1 MAIVLRKNIFLV
13 FLFFNGAMLYSQS
26 DWVNYLVEK
35 DKGLM
40 SVYVDLGLNYI
51 KPNYQNLLIVGSN
64 YESCMGNG
72 FPTEEGLNKVYKF
85 SDSLSQV
92 VKKATKSKLVG
103 ILTYQCYG
111 FDVFYV
117 KDTTD
122 LRKEIK
128 KMISD
133 NFGQTKT
140 HIMIKYDR
148 KWNYYY
154 NDIFP
159 TNAPNDFFAD
169 HEYLTEMVAQG
180 DDLKEKRIV
189 RHWIKFKKE
198 KRMIKFINDAKE
210 LNFKVDSLYSGKDNL
225 YPFEVEISRKDG
237 VTPKS
242 INTLTKT
249 LNILAMNKGGKYD
262 GWGADV
268 ILEK

>member
-1 MAIVLRKNIFLV
+1 MANVLRKKIFLV
-13 FLFFNGAMLYSQS
+13 LLIFSAAMLHSQS

-40 SVYVDLGLNYI
+40 SVHVDLGLNYI
-51 KPNYQNLLIVGSN
+51 KPNYKNLLIVGSK
-64 YESCMGNG
+64 YKECMDNG
-72 FPTEEGLNKVYKF
+72 FPKEQGLNELYTF

-92 VKKATKSKLVG
+92 VKRTSKSKLVG

-128 KMISD
+128 KMIND
-133 NFGQTKT
+133 NFRQSKT
-140 HIMIKYDR
+140 HISIKYDR
-148 KWNYYY
+148 KWDYYY

-159 TNAPNDFFAD
+159 TNAPNDFFTD
-169 HEYLTEMVAQG
+169 HEYLNEMVAQG
-180 DDLKEKRIV
+180 DDLKEQRIV
-189 RHWIKFKKE
+189 IHWLKFRKE
-198 KRMIKFINDAKE
+198 KKMIKFINEAKE
-210 LNFKVDSLYSGKDNL
+210 LNFKIDSLYAGKDNIH
-225 YPFEVEISRKDG
+225 PFEVEISRKDP

-242 INTLTKT
+242 INSLTTALKV
-249 LNILAMNKGGKYD
+249 LAMNRGGEYD
-262 GWGADV
+262 GWGADI

>member
-1 MAIVLRKNIFLV
+1 MVLRKKIFLI
-13 FLFFNGAMLYSQS
+13 LLIFNIAMIYSQS

-35 DKGLM
+35 DRGLM
-40 SVYVDLGLNYI
+40 SVHVDLGLNYI
-51 KPNYQNLLIVGSN
+51 KPNYRNLLIVGSK
-64 YESCMGNG
+64 YDGCMANG
-72 FPTEEGLNKVYKF
+72 FPTEEGLKKLYTF
-85 SDSLSQV
+85 SDSISQV
-92 VKKATKSKLVG
+92 VKKSTKSKLVG

-128 KMISD
+128 KMINA
-133 NFGQTKT
+133 NFSQIKT
-140 HIMIKYDR
+140 HISIKYDR
-148 KWNYYY
+148 KWDYYY

-159 TNAPNDFFAD
+159 TNAPNDFFTD
-169 HEYLTEMVAQG
+169 HEYLNEMVAQG
-180 DDLKEKRIV
+180 DDLKEQRIV
-189 RHWIKFKKE
+189 SHWLKFKKE
-198 KRMIKFINDAKE
+198 KRMIKFINEAKL
-210 LNFKVDSLYSGKDNL
+210 LNFKVDSLYAGKDNV

-242 INTLTKT
+242 INTITTT
-249 LNILAMNKGGKYD
+249 LKVLAMNKGGQYD